1 LDYRFR
7 KPRLYQLSYG
17 AIRYPG
23 NYISKIKAWLK
34 ASIGLEPIITNL
46 EVANNVAKIS
56 IANI

>member
-1 LDYRFR
+1 M
-7 KPRLYQLSYG
+7 G
-17 AIRYPG
+17 ANNIPG

-46 EVANNVAKIS
+46 EVANNVAKTS